1 MTFLELC
8 QAVARES
15 GTISGTKPTTVVGQ
29 TGRLLNVVS
38 WTAEAY
44 RMIQRERRDWRW
56 LDAEFSGNTVAAQG
70 DYTPAN
76 MGITSRFVGWRLG
89 PDHAKNSLSAYL
101 TSTGRADEQWMVFYD
116 WERFE
121 PVYRFGADATRAG
134 RPVAFSVTPDNKIA
148 LWPIPDAVYTLRG
161 RYRKGVQNLTADSDV
176 PEMPDE
182 NHYAIV
188 WRALMLLGTFDE
200 AAPQMPAWQTFY
212 AEQMKNLRNAQLPR
226 ISLGGP
232 LA

>member
-15 GTISGTKPTTVVGQ
+15 GTVSGTNPTTVVGQ
-29 TGRLLNVVS
+29 TGRLLNIVS

-56 LDAEFSGNTVAAQG
+56 LEGEFSANTVASQG
-70 DYTPAN
+70 EYTAAE
-76 MGITSRFVGWRLG
+76 MGIASRFVGWRIG
-89 PDHAKNSLSAYL
+89 PDAGQRSVSCYL
-101 TSTGRADEQWMVFYD
+101 AATGRSDEQWMMYHL
-116 WERFE
+116 WENFE
-121 PVYRFGADATRAG
+121 PRYRFGADATREG
-134 RPVAFSVTPDNKIA
+134 RPVVFSVSPSNELA
-148 LWPIPDAVYTLRG
+148 VWPIPDAAYTLRG
-161 RYRKGVQNLTADSDV
+161 RYRKGVQTLAADADV
-176 PEMPDE
+176 PEMPEE

-188 WRALMLLGTFDE
+188 WRALMLLGTYDE
-200 AAPQMPAWQTFY
+200 AAPQMPAWQAFY
-212 AEQMKNLRNAQLPR
+212 REQMQNLRNAQLPR

>member
-8 QAVARES
+8 QTVARES
-15 GTISGTKPTTVVGQ
+15 GTISGTRPTTVVGQ

-44 RMIQRERRDWRW
+44 RMIQRERTDWRW
-56 LDAEFSGNTVAAQG
+56 LDGEFSGNTVVSQG
-70 DYTPAN
+70 DYTPAQ
-76 MGITSRFVGWRLG
+76 MGIASRFVGWRLG
-89 PDHAKNSLSAYL
+89 PANAKNSLSAYL
-101 TSTGRADEQWMVFYD
+101 TATGRADEHWLVFTEWD
-116 WERFE
+116 EFE
-121 PVYRFGADATRAG
+121 PVYRFGADASRTG
-134 RPVAFSVTPDNKIA
+134 RPVAFSIDRANRIA
-148 LWPIPDAVYTLRG
+148 LWPAPDAVYTLRG
-161 RYRKGVQNLTADSDV
+161 RYRQGAQNLTVDADV
-176 PEMPDE
+176 PEMPEE

-188 WRALMLLGTFDE
+188 WRALILLGTYDE
-200 AAPQMPAWQTFY
+200 AAQQLPAWQAFY

>member
-29 TGRLLNVVS
+29 TGRLLNIVS

-44 RMIQRERRDWRW
+44 RIIQRERTDWRW
-56 LDAEFSGNTVAAQG
+56 LEGEFSGNTVASQG
-70 DYTPAN
+70 AYTPAN
-76 MGITSRFVGWRLG
+76 MGITSRFVGWHLG
-89 PDHAKNSLSAYL
+89 PSKARYSLSAYL
-101 TSTGRADEQWMVFYD
+101 TATGRADEQWLIFSD
-116 WERFE
+116 WEEFE
-121 PVYRFGADATRAG
+121 PTYLFGADATRTG
-134 RPVAFSVTPDNKIA
+134 RPVAFSVSPANSLV
-148 LWPIPDAVYTLRG
+148 LWPAPNAVYTLRG
-161 RYRKGVQNLTADSDV
+161 KYRKGVQNLAADSDV

-200 AAPQMPAWQTFY
+200 AAPQMGAWQSFY
-212 AEQMKNLRNAQLPR
+212 REQMQNLRNSQLPR